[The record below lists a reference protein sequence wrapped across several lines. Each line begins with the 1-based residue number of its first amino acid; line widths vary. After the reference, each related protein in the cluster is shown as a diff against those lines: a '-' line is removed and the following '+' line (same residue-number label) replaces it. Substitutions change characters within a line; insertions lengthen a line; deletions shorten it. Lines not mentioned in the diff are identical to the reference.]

1 MEPGLVSKL
10 SNLSFGNTQF
20 NNRIAYLIN
29 FLSVV
34 IFIYCG
40 AHFVVRNWFTV
51 NKIVIEGSVNH
62 ITPVQLSYIAHNKL
76 HGTFFT
82 LDIQELKSEFEELP
96 WVSEVSVKRNFPHT
110 VVVKLKE
117 YQVIA
122 RIGED
127 NLLAENGVVFDGAD
141 DSLDLPIF
149 YVAAKSSQDALNR
162 YLQIQNVL
170 KKHDDKLTKLWLT
183 TPRVTRFMTVNNL
196 SVTICD
202 ENIINK
208 LELLDK
214 YWDKLHALNPG
225 LKSVNFCY
233 KNALAI
239 N

>member
-1 MEPGLVSKL
+1 MELGLVSKL

-96 WVSEVSVKRNFPHT
+96 WVSEVSVKRHFPHT

-117 YQVIA
+117 YQAIA
-122 RIGED
+122 RIGDD

-149 YVAAKSSQDALNR
+149 YVQAKSSDDALKR
-162 YLQIQNVL
+162 YLQIESVL
-170 KKHDDKLTKLWLT
+170 KKHGDKLAKLWLT
-183 TPRVTRFMTVNNL
+183 TPRVTKFTTAKNL
-196 SVTICD
+196 NVTICS
-202 ENIINK
+202 ENITSK
-208 LELLDK
+208 LILLDT
-214 YWDKLHALNPG
+214 YWDKLHTLSPSLN
-225 LKSVNFCY
+225 SVNFCY
-233 KNALAI
+233 KSALAI